1 MSLENKMSDII
12 ELQLGDIIQIIDP
25 INEKLNNQIFIID
38 YIDKDKMFIIN
49 TDTLDKIKL
58 KISND
63 GIIGDGTITQ
73 LAILSR
79 NETPSYAIENGLVP
93 GKWINIHFGGE
104 YPVIITG
111 EITNLENDMIEIKT
125 IDNDILYI
133 NFDYKGIPEDLPI
146 DLIEIRGKPQMPAS
160 KNYEE
165 QEQELFQEPEQEQAP
180 FEEFPEEEKQ
190 KRENFPTLE
199 KDINLMPTELLKISV
214 PVKNIKDQ
222 LREFILMGDQIK
234 FGNEELGPIIQFVDV
249 SIKSQRYSIEA
260 QVTDLL
266 DDLLSTI
273 PNIQRTQNVLN
284 NIHIII
290 ERFKQL
296 REHFSYLDEHGN
308 VEGALVN
315 ESTYKPMLKYF
326 TNFKMNLY
334 WILPVVKNIK
344 KIYNSN
350 EINDDTTNTDIINLN
365 IEEDIFLPHY
375 FFY

>member
-12 ELQLGDIIQIIDP
+12 ELQLGDIIQITDP

-49 TDTLDKIKL
+49 TDTLNKTKL

-160 KNYEE
+160 KQYEE
-165 QEQELFQEPEQEQAP
+165 QEPEQFQEHEPAT
-180 FEEFPEEEKQ
+180 FEELPEEEKQ
-190 KRENFPTLE
+190 KREKFPTLE
-199 KDINLMPTELLKISV
+199 KDIPLMPTELLKISV

-222 LREFILMGDQIK
+222 LREFILMGDQI
-234 FGNEELGPIIQFVDV
+234 
-249 SIKSQRYSIEA
+249 
-260 QVTDLL
+260 
-266 DDLLSTI
+266 
-273 PNIQRTQNVLN
+273 
-284 NIHIII
+284 
-290 ERFKQL
+290 
-296 REHFSYLDEHGN
+296 FSLF
-308 VEGALVN
+308 
-315 ESTYKPMLKYF
+315 S
-326 TNFKMNLY
+326 
-334 WILPVVKNIK
+334 
-344 KIYNSN
+344 
-350 EINDDTTNTDIINLN
+350 
-365 IEEDIFLPHY
+365 
-375 FFY
+375 

>member
-12 ELQLGDIIQIIDP
+12 ELQLGDIIQITDP

-49 TDTLDKIKL
+49 TDTLNKTKL

-160 KNYEE
+160 KQYEE
-165 QEQELFQEPEQEQAP
+165 QEPEQFQEHEPST
-180 FEEFPEEEKQ
+180 FEELPEEEKQ
-190 KRENFPTLE
+190 KREKFPTLE
-199 KDINLMPTELLKISV
+199 KDIPLMPTELLKISV

-222 LREFILMGDQIK
+222 LREFILMGDQI
-234 FGNEELGPIIQFVDV
+234 
-249 SIKSQRYSIEA
+249 
-260 QVTDLL
+260 
-266 DDLLSTI
+266 
-273 PNIQRTQNVLN
+273 
-284 NIHIII
+284 
-290 ERFKQL
+290 
-296 REHFSYLDEHGN
+296 YLYY
-308 VEGALVN
+308 L
-315 ESTYKPMLKYF
+315 
-326 TNFKMNLY
+326 
-334 WILPVVKNIK
+334 
-344 KIYNSN
+344 
-350 EINDDTTNTDIINLN
+350 
-365 IEEDIFLPHY
+365 
-375 FFY
+375 

>member
-12 ELQLGDIIQIIDP
+12 ELQLGDIIQITDP

-49 TDTLDKIKL
+49 TDTLNKTKL

-160 KNYEE
+160 KQYEE
-165 QEQELFQEPEQEQAP
+165 QEPEQFQEHEPAT
-180 FEEFPEEEKQ
+180 FEELPEEEKQ
-190 KRENFPTLE
+190 KR
-199 KDINLMPTELLKISV
+199 
-214 PVKNIKDQ
+214 
-222 LREFILMGDQIK
+222 
-234 FGNEELGPIIQFVDV
+234 
-249 SIKSQRYSIEA
+249 
-260 QVTDLL
+260 
-266 DDLLSTI
+266 
-273 PNIQRTQNVLN
+273 
-284 NIHIII
+284 
-290 ERFKQL
+290 
-296 REHFSYLDEHGN
+296 
-308 VEGALVN
+308 
-315 ESTYKPMLKYF
+315 
-326 TNFKMNLY
+326 
-334 WILPVVKNIK
+334 
-344 KIYNSN
+344 
-350 EINDDTTNTDIINLN
+350 
-365 IEEDIFLPHY
+365 
-375 FFY
+375 

>member
-12 ELQLGDIIQIIDP
+12 ELQLGDIIQITDP

-49 TDTLDKIKL
+49 TDTLNKTKL

-146 DLIEIRGKPQMPAS
+146 DLIEIRGKP
-160 KNYEE
+160 
-165 QEQELFQEPEQEQAP
+165 
-180 FEEFPEEEKQ
+180 
-190 KRENFPTLE
+190 
-199 KDINLMPTELLKISV
+199 
-214 PVKNIKDQ
+214 
-222 LREFILMGDQIK
+222 
-234 FGNEELGPIIQFVDV
+234 
-249 SIKSQRYSIEA
+249 EA
-260 QVTDLL
+260 
-266 DDLLSTI
+266 
-273 PNIQRTQNVLN
+273 
-284 NIHIII
+284 
-290 ERFKQL
+290 FK
-296 REHFSYLDEHGN
+296 Y
-308 VEGALVN
+308 
-315 ESTYKPMLKYF
+315 T
-326 TNFKMNLY
+326 
-334 WILPVVKNIK
+334 
-344 KIYNSN
+344 
-350 EINDDTTNTDIINLN
+350 
-365 IEEDIFLPHY
+365 
-375 FFY
+375 